1 MLQNAY
7 VDAIANAH
15 EELVVELA
23 NTPEQIFE
31 CKRLRYKVYCEER
44 DFLPGDNGIE
54 EDKFDRHSRHAL
66 VRSRRTGVVYGTVRV
81 VLSEA
86 GNQGNC
92 FPMQGV
98 CDEGILQPFPLNL
111 TGEISRF
118 AITRDRTGI
127 SAAAAALM
135 RLSLIRGIVQISG
148 ECGLTHWCATMER
161 TLLRLLRTTGIYFQ
175 PIGEPIE
182 YHGIRQPAVWSLRGG
197 LAQMNREHPHLWSFL
212 TNDGAFW
219 ANEPAFSNN
228 SILKVA

>member
-7 VDAIANAH
+7 VDAIANAR
-15 EELVVELA
+15 EELIVELA
-23 NTPEQIFE
+23 NTPEQIVE
-31 CKRLRYKVYCEER
+31 CKRLRYRVYCEER

-54 EDKFDRHSRHAL
+54 EDEFDRHSRHAL
-66 VRSRRTGVVYGTVRV
+66 VRSRLTGAVYGTVRV

-86 GNQGNC
+86 GNRGNC
-92 FPMQGV
+92 FPMQRV
-98 CDEGILQPFPLNL
+98 CDEDILRPFPLAL

-118 AITRDRTGI
+118 AVTRDRTGI
-127 SAAAAALM
+127 SSAAAALM

-182 YHGIRQPAVWSLRGG
+182 YHGIRQPAVWSLSGG
-197 LAQMNREHPHLWSFL
+197 FAQMNREHPHLWSFL
-212 TNDGAFW
+212 TNDGIFW
-219 ANEPAFSNN
+219 SDEPVPGNN
-228 SILKVA
+228 SVLAVA